1 MTLPSSPLVGSDRF
15 PVSVSEVDGPRS
27 WQSCRMVLTCPE
39 EGVAPRL
46 MVFTA
51 PGTPVL
57 DVVWVPETS
66 QIGRPRMDWYVRTDD
81 GLWLVQHEGGCG
93 CGHPLKRW
101 VWATGP
107 ERRGRLPR

>member
-1 MTLPSSPLVGSDRF
+1 MTLPSSPLIGSDRF
-15 PVSVSEVDGPRS
+15 PVSVSEVDGTRG

-57 DVVWVPETS
+57 DVEWDPAGS
-66 QIGRPRMDWYVRTDD
+66 QIGRPRMDWHIRTGD
-81 GLWLVQHEGGCG
+81 GLWLVQAEGGCG
-93 CGHPLKRW
+93 CGHVLKRISLFD
-101 VWATGP
+101 GP
-107 ERRGRLPR
+107 ARMGRLPR